1 MKKRIFTATLKFFV
15 ASALVATGLISYATS
30 VGRISPSLTTKGLQ
44 EAQMNPMPGQKY
56 LGEMEKDLK
65 AKHWNAAITLFE
77 KCKKSKRKSVRQVI
91 VFFMEPEV
99 SEAYEKLGQYNK
111 ELRVLYTAFHKRGS
125 VVGDAKLISH
135 YAELCEVFGNLKE
148 AKWAYVHIDKTERPD
163 SPIIPDVT
171 LFETP
176 AQFGTKLDKKLRLD
190 FKTGRCIGFAPFAI
204 PLIPNPTFDEAKAC
218 AFDKTAREYESGNMR
233 AAVLDRLM
241 IAAELMPRNP
251 SILWHYATILHRYSQ
266 NRSAFIEYD
275 LAEKYSSG
283 NVKKAIEELRK
294 SDRLQVR
301 MLILSAGIEHG
312 KFVKTAK
319 WITRTVNDFKDL
331 PMQYCSLSK
340 ALGLPGKVA
349 GPGTGR
355 P

>member
-1 MKKRIFTATLKFFV
+1 MKKHLVTATLRFVVAFALIV
-15 ASALVATGLISYATS
+15 ASLTS
-30 VGRISPSLTTKGLQ
+30 FSRIPHTSMRSLKTIPQ
-44 EAQMNPMPGQKY
+44 EAQWKRLPGLKY
-56 LGEMEKDLK
+56 LGQMEYDLK
-65 AKHWNAAITLFE
+65 AKQWNAAIALFE
-77 KCKKSKRKSVRQVI
+77 KCKKSKRKSVRQLI

-111 ELRVLYTAFHKRGS
+111 EMRVLYTAFHQKNAGI
-125 VVGDAKLISH
+125 GDAKLISH
-135 YAELCEVFGNLKE
+135 YALLCEAFGNLRE

-163 SPIIPDVT
+163 APIIPDVT

-176 AQFGTKLDKKLRLD
+176 AQYGTKLDKKLRLD
-190 FKTGRCIGFAPFAI
+190 FKTGRCIGFAPLAI
-204 PLIPNPTFDEAKAC
+204 PQIANPTFDEAKAC
-218 AFDKTAREYESGNMR
+218 AFEKTAREYESGSTW
-233 AAVLDRLM
+233 APVLDRLR

-266 NRSAFIEYD
+266 DRSAFLEYN

-283 NVKKAIEELRK
+283 KVKKAIEELRK
-294 SDRLQVR
+294 SDRLGVR
-301 MLILSAGIEHG
+301 IPLYSTSFKNG
-312 KFVKTAK
+312 KFVTTAN
-319 WITRTVNDFKDL
+319 WITRTANDFKDL

-340 ALGLPGKVA
+340 ALGLPEKVA